1 MCLTAATRG
10 RLKIA
15 KTRHSKFI
23 TCVEVL
29 LKKWTMRL
37 CKLSHV
43 HSLLRLFF
51 HARSRVSRLRTI
63 GPTGESSLSRNV
75 APPRVCSDRS
85 AERDAKHA
93 GVSSMTRVHARTHAR
108 RVCVACVHVTRV
120 RAATRCVVVPP
131 TKRKATGRSPRLPF
145 GTGNQ
150 RAMATFLHTS
160 ALHTTHPELHPE
172 PYGECTPWTGIN
184 GLAGTF
190 NCHEWEPPSPRPFY

>member
-108 RVCVACVHVTRV
+108 THAGCAWRVCTLRVCVQQRGVWWYHPLNAKPPAGAHDSPLVQATNGQWPRSCTRA
-120 RAATRCVVVPP
+120 RYTRRIPSCIPNR
-131 TKRKATGRSPRLPF
+131 TE
-145 GTGNQ
+145 N
-150 RAMATFLHTS
+150 
-160 ALHTTHPELHPE
+160 ALRGP
-172 PYGECTPWTGIN
+172 
-184 GLAGTF
+184 A
-190 NCHEWEPPSPRPFY
+190 